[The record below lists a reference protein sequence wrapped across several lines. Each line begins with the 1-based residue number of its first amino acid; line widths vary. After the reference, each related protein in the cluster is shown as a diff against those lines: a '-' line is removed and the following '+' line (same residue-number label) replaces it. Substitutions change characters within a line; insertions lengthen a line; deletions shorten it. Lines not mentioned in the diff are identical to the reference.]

1 MAHDY
6 KDIFVEEAREQ
17 VDLLNDRLLDI
28 EKDPSNLQVV
38 HDIFRVAHTLKSSA
52 AFIGLSD
59 LSDFCHKVES
69 LFQKIRDK
77 EIQLKTELVDLLF
90 NSLDKIKESVE
101 AFAEKDEVIGGFEPL
116 SASIDQYGASEA
128 SAEEDIRVDQIGTN
142 QLDMLDQYQWQT
154 IKASRSQGEQ
164 LFKVKVIFEE
174 DIKMKWVRAE
184 LIYVN
189 LERMGVIIASAPLPN
204 EFKSDRLG
212 ESLEAIVAIKGY
224 DTEAIK
230 QQLNIDLIRSV
241 KVVELSDEDLLELK
255 GDFVDEE
262 DVTKT
267 GDTEIGVKN
276 ELNDLETVSESNK
289 TGVPREIELPNT
301 LESKAIKEPARVE
314 TSPNQR
320 VESQSEETKET
331 DVDSKTVIS
340 KSDTVRVP
348 IRKLDEL
355 LNLVGELAITNSGF
369 DELLDRFHELLG
381 NQNVM
386 SEFENKIDQLSNI
399 ARSLQEGIMQ
409 SRMVPIGTVFSRFTR
424 LIRDLSKNLD
434 KKIGISFKG
443 EETELDKK
451 IIDVI
456 GDPLIHLIRNSI
468 DHGIES
474 VDERIKAGKKEEGNV
489 LLNAYQS
496 GNYIF
501 VEVTDDGYGLDK
513 TKILK
518 KAIEKAIISEEES
531 LQLTEDEIFNLIFL
545 PGFSTKAQ
553 VTSISGRGVGMDVVV
568 NTVKE
573 LNGSVSVKS
582 RLGEGSTFTLSF
594 PLTLAIVQA
603 ILIQCGFEIYAIP
616 LSNVVETIKVDR
628 SEVQTVDFQEVIRL
642 REKVIPLLRLN
653 ELFQVDSQNGHRRI
667 SIVISEADNQQIGI
681 VVDKLLGKRE
691 IVIKALNQDLQEI
704 EGISGATILGNGQI
718 ALIIDTSGLIR
729 QSKVDGTMGY
739 KGRKGVNKKNARQQS
754 ELMSL
759 KIKREKRGHEQVL
772 REFNLDEDSYR
783 IMKEIFKI
791 SLATSSNNVKRFLN
805 KDIVLAVPDLGV
817 HRIEK
822 VKNVPKFLGD
832 QKMFFAQASLT
843 EGLKGKLVIALDEV
857 GMEML
862 FKDLVGGESMQ
873 SSVGESCIM
882 EICNLLT
889 AGLTNTISRALEIRG
904 YPGPPKFFYQSYDSF
919 FSMIFDEHQKAKNEY
934 IWTIDTDIIVD
945 DTVVK
950 GKVYVIPYD
959 QSFRDIA
966 SAVQQK
972 RANFAYMT

>member
-1 MAHDY
+1 
-6 KDIFVEEAREQ
+6 
-17 VDLLNDRLLDI
+17 
-28 EKDPSNLQVV
+28 
-38 HDIFRVAHTLKSSA
+38 
-52 AFIGLSD
+52 
-59 LSDFCHKVES
+59 
-69 LFQKIRDK
+69 
-77 EIQLKTELVDLLF
+77 
-90 NSLDKIKESVE
+90 
-101 AFAEKDEVIGGFEPL
+101 
-116 SASIDQYGASEA
+116 
-128 SAEEDIRVDQIGTN
+128 
-142 QLDMLDQYQWQT
+142 
-154 IKASRSQGEQ
+154 
-164 LFKVKVIFEE
+164 E

-189 LERMGVIIASAPLPN
+189 LERMGTIIASDPLPN

-212 ESLEAIVAIKGY
+212 ESLEAIVAIK
-224 DTEAIK
+224 DHNTETIK

-241 KVVELSDEDLLELK
+241 KVVKLSDEDLMELK
-255 GDFVDEE
+255 GDFIDVEE

-267 GDTEIGVKN
+267 ADI
-276 ELNDLETVSESNK
+276 DLEKDKPNDVEIASEPSTK
-289 TGVPREIELPNT
+289 EISAEIELPDAI
-301 LESKAIKEPARVE
+301 ESKIEEP
-314 TSPNQR
+314 
-320 VESQSEETKET
+320 KET

-348 IRKLDEL
+348 IQRLDEL

-381 NQNVM
+381 NQDTV
-386 SEFENKIDQLSNI
+386 SEFAIKVDQLSNI
-399 ARSLQEGIMQ
+399 ARNLQEGIMQ

-424 LIRDLSKNLD
+424 LIRDLSRNLD
-434 KKIGISFKG
+434 KKIEISFRG

-474 VDERIKAGKKEEGNV
+474 VDERRKAGKKEEGNV

-513 TKILK
+513 KKILK
-518 KAIEKAIISEEES
+518 KAIEKDIISEEES
-531 LQLTEDEIFNLIFL
+531 SQLTEDEIFSLIFL

-568 NTVKE
+568 NTVKA

-603 ILIQCGFEIYAIP
+603 ILIQCGLEIYAIP

-653 ELFQVDSQNGHRRI
+653 ELFQVDSQNGHRRL

-691 IVIKALNQDLQEI
+691 IVIKSLGQDLQEI

-718 ALIIDTSGLIR
+718 ALILDTPGLIR
-729 QSKVDGTMGY
+729 QSKEDNSSNY
-739 KGRKGVNKKNARQQS
+739 KGRKIVNQKNGKQQS

-759 KIKREKRGHEQVL
+759 KIKREKRSHEQVL
-772 REFNLDEDSYR
+772 RDFNLDEDSYK

-791 SLATSSNNVKRFLN
+791 ALATSSNNVKRFLN
-805 KDIVLAVPDLGV
+805 KDIVLAVPDLEV
-817 HRIEK
+817 HRIEM

-832 QKMFFAQASLT
+832 QKMFFAQAGLT
-843 EGLKGKLVIALDEV
+843 ESLKGKLVIALDEV
-857 GMEML
+857 GMEIL

-873 SSVGESCIM
+873 S
-882 EICNLLT
+882 
-889 AGLTNTISRALEIRG
+889 
-904 YPGPPKFFYQSYDSF
+904 
-919 FSMIFDEHQKAKNEY
+919 
-934 IWTIDTDIIVD
+934 
-945 DTVVK
+945 
-950 GKVYVIPYD
+950 
-959 QSFRDIA
+959 
-966 SAVQQK
+966 
-972 RANFAYMT
+972 